1 VAAIMAVLL
10 NLFRCILNPA
20 PPGHASCS
28 MVIAKGLRLFRAVRV
43 LVLRNIGL
51 VVMMTARSRGIINWF
66 THLWFVVRILSACG

>member
-1 VAAIMAVLL
+1 
-10 NLFRCILNPA
+10 
-20 PPGHASCS
+20 